1 MPFQP
6 PLSKLPADRLHR
18 SGYPF
23 AFSDRQ
29 NILQVLYD
37 NLKDKSKI
45 LLGKNLTTVR
55 QRTSGVTVICD
66 DGTSYLGDIL
76 AGADGV
82 NSKARSEMWR
92 LADEVDSELVK
103 NDKSCKQHSK
113 HVADTANHHR
123 SSREPVSMSLR
134 HRLFVLRFAGRRD
147 RHRLRRKAQH
157 FDHRWQE

>member
-1 MPFQP
+1 MVSF
-6 PLSKLPADRLHR
+6 SASTANFSNR

-29 NILQVLYD
+29 DILAVLYS

-45 LLGKNLTTVR
+45 LLGKKLTTVR
-55 QRTSGVTVICD
+55 HHASGVTVICE
-66 DGTSYLGDIL
+66 DGSSYVGDML

-92 LADEVDSELVK
+92 LADEQNPELVK
-103 NDKSCKQHSK
+103 ADKSCKTQLTR
-113 HVADTANHHR
+113 VANMTDHLL

-134 HRLFVLRFAGRRD
+134 HRLFVLWPGPWRD
-147 RHRLRRKAQH
+147 
-157 FDHRWQE
+157 

>member
-1 MPFQP
+1 MHIV
-6 PLSKLPADRLHR
+6 SHSSAYTVDRVSR

-29 NILQVLYD
+29 NILEVLYN
-37 NLKDKSKI
+37 NLKDKSKV

-55 QRTSGVTVICD
+55 QHASGVTVICE

-92 LADEVDSELVK
+92 LADEHDPELVK
-103 NDKSCKQHSK
+103 ADKSCK
-113 HVADTANHHR
+113 T
-123 SSREPVSMSLR
+123 
-134 HRLFVLRFAGRRD
+134 
-147 RHRLRRKAQH
+147 
-157 FDHRWQE
+157 